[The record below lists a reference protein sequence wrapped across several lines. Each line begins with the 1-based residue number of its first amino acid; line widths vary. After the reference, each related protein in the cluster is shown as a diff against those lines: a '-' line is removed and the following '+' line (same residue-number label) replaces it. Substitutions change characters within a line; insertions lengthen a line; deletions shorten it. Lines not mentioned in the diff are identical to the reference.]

1 MRLLAL
7 VALATFS
14 VAACG
19 QDDVGAITPL
29 PAGGSD
35 ASAQPGSD
43 AGPTPGSD
51 AGLDAAPSTEAGSD
65 AGPSGPCPAPVK
77 AANETEVFGDAPAA
91 GWSVNGFQR
100 ATAVGAPACSGTSAA
115 FYTSRQYDGVGFSV
129 NTAAGQIDAGM
140 LRFRIYVDRDAVVS
154 AAAAPLNPPQD
165 IHKYFLLPQTAWSWK
180 KGWNTA
186 EFAIPAT
193 FGKTGQILFEVQS
206 CSAPACDTA
215 GANPVM
221 FRIDDLRLV
230 AR

>member
-1 MRLLAL
+1 MRLFAL
-7 VALATFS
+7 FAVAAFS
-14 VAACG
+14 IAACG

-29 PAGGSD
+29 PSGGSD
-35 ASAQPGSD
+35 AGTLPGSD
-43 AGPTPGSD
+43 AGSPPGAD
-51 AGLDAAPSTEAGSD
+51 AGLDAASSSD
-65 AGPSGPCPAPVK
+65 AAVDASPGGPCPAPAK

-100 ATAVGAPACSGTSAA
+100 PTAVGAPSCSGASAVG
-115 FYTSRQYDGVGFSV
+115 YTSRQYDGVGFSV
-129 NTAAGQIDAGM
+129 NSAAGQVDAGM

-180 KGWNTA
+180 KGWNAA
-186 EFAIPAT
+186 ELAIPAA

-215 GANPVM
+215 GANPLM

>member
-1 MRLLAL
+1 MRVLAL
-7 VALATFS
+7 CALATLS

-19 QDDVGAITPL
+19 QDDVGAITPQ
-29 PAGGSD
+29 PTGGSD
-35 ASAQPGSD
+35 ASTLPGTD
-43 AGPTPGSD
+43 AGTAPGAD
-51 AGLDAAPSTEAGSD
+51 AGLDATSSTDAGTD
-65 AGPSGPCPAPVK
+65 AGPSGPCPSPAK
-77 AANETEVFGDAPAA
+77 AANETEIFGDAPAA

-100 ATAVGAPACSGTSAA
+100 ATALGAPACSGASAVG
-115 FYTSRQYDGVGFSV
+115 YTSRQYDGVGFALS
-129 NTAAGQIDAGM
+129 NPAAQIDAGM

-165 IHKYFLLPQTAWSWK
+165 IHKYFLLPQTSWSWK
-180 KGWNTA
+180 KGWNIA

-215 GANPVM
+215 GANPLL